1 MAWRPRPKRA
11 EVNPSDPRAYATCDR
26 CGMITNHYKMSF
38 QWDWAGPRMQNLRI
52 LVCESCLDV
61 PSEAALRSIVIPPDP
76 PPVFNARPEPYPI
89 DEGWVATF
97 TASIAGNVMTVTNV
111 ASGEVSTGAV
121 ITSGAA
127 AGTTITKQLTNAAGS
142 PNIGIPGGTG
152 TYAVSI
158 VQTVGSTQM
167 TTD

>member
-1 MAWRPRPKRA
+1 MRPHPKGAR
-11 EVNPSDPRAYATCDR
+11 VNPSSPEAWGTFER
-26 CGMITNHYKMSF
+26 CGFIKNLADLNWQF
-38 QWDWAGPRMQNLRI
+38 EWQGLRMQNLRI
-52 LVCESCLDV
+52 LVCRDTGGGCLDV

-127 AGTTITKQLTNAAGS
+127 PGTTITKQFTNAA
-142 PNIGIPGGTG
+142 
-152 TYAVSI
+152 
-158 VQTVGSTQM
+158 
-167 TTD
+167 

>member
-1 MAWRPRPKRA
+1 
-11 EVNPSDPRAYATCDR
+11 
-26 CGMITNHYKMSF
+26 MITNHYKMSW
-38 QWDWAGPRMQNLRI
+38 QHDWAGTRMQNLRI
-52 LVCESCLDV
+52 LACENCLDA
-61 PSEAALRSIVIPPDP
+61 PSEAALRTIVLPPDP

-97 TASIAGNVMTVTNV
+97 TASIAGTVMTVTAV

-127 AGTTITKQLTNAAGS
+127 PGTTIGTQMTGASGS
-142 PNIGIPGGTG
+142 ANLGIPGGLG
-152 TYAVSI
+152 TYRVS
-158 VQTVGSTQM
+158 VSQAVGSTTM